1 MGKVCE
7 EHGVKLLTYGT
18 LVCLLVAT
26 FLELK
31 QYHTE
36 LSVRRLPSRQVAR
49 SARARALPQY
59 RHPES
64 TQGTNKT
71 TLQPNGY

>member
-18 LVCLLVAT
+18 LVCPLVAT
-26 FLELK
+26 LELK
-31 QYHTE
+31 QYHNE

-59 RHPES
+59 HHPES

-71 TLQPNGY
+71 TLQLNCY